1 MFERRKDKLLPFHHF
16 SKRMAVYGGVS
27 GSIVLLSLGIGML
40 GYHTFAG
47 LSWIDSFLN
56 ASMILTGMGPVGE
69 MKGMGAKVFAGIYAL
84 FSGVIFLSA
93 SAVFL
98 SPVVHRA
105 LHSFH
110 LDLDEEDNNVT
121 PGKPQTRPRAKRK

>member
-1 MFERRKDKLLPFHHF
+1 MFERRDDKLLPFHRF
-16 SKRMAVYGGVS
+16 SKRMAVYGSVS
-27 GSIVLLSLGIGML
+27 GSIVLLSLGVGML
-40 GYHTFAG
+40 GYHLFAG

-56 ASMILTGMGPVGE
+56 ASMILTGMGPVDQMTGT
-69 MKGMGAKVFAGIYAL
+69 GAKVFAGIYAL

-110 LDLDEEDNNVT
+110 LDLDEEDDDAAT
-121 PGKPQTRPRAKRK
+121 KKPKPRPRAKRK

>member
-1 MFERRKDKLLPFHHF
+1 MFERREDKLLPLHRF
-16 SKRMAVYGGVS
+16 SKRMAVYAGVS
-27 GSIVLLSLGIGML
+27 GTIVLLSLGIGIW
-40 GYHTFAG
+40 GYHVFAG

-56 ASMILTGMGPVGE
+56 ASMILTGMGPVDQMTGT
-69 MKGMGAKVFAGIYAL
+69 GAKVFAGIYAL

-110 LDLDEEDNNVT
+110 LDLDVEDDDVT
-121 PGKPQTRPRAKRK
+121 PGKPRTRPRAKRK

>member
-1 MFERRKDKLLPFHHF
+1 MFERREDKLLPLHRF

-40 GYHTFAG
+40 GYHLFAG

-56 ASMILTGMGPVGE
+56 ASMILTGMGPVDQMTGT
-69 MKGMGAKVFAGIYAL
+69 GAKMFAGIYAL

-110 LDLDEEDNNVT
+110 LDLDEEDDDPATKN
-121 PGKPQTRPRAKRK
+121 PKTRPRAKRK

>member
-1 MFERRKDKLLPFHHF
+1 MFERREDKLLPFHRF
-16 SKRMAVYGGVS
+16 SKRMAIYGGVS
-27 GSIVLLSLGIGML
+27 SSIVLLSLGIGML
-40 GYHTFAG
+40 GYHFFAG

-56 ASMILTGMGPVGE
+56 ASMILTGMGPVDQMTGTA
-69 MKGMGAKVFAGIYAL
+69 AKVFAGIYAL

-110 LDLDEEDNNVT
+110 LDLDEEDDDVR
-121 PGKPQTRPRAKRK
+121 PGKSQSRPRARRT

>member
-1 MFERRKDKLLPFHHF
+1 MFERREDKLLPFHRF
-16 SKRMAVYGGVS
+16 SKRLAVYAGVS
-27 GSIVLLSLGIGML
+27 GTIVLLSLGAGML
-40 GYHTFAG
+40 GYHMFAG

-56 ASMILTGMGPVGE
+56 ASMILTGMGPVDQMTGA
-69 MKGMGAKVFAGIYAL
+69 GAKLFAGFYAL
-84 FSGVIFLSA
+84 FSGVIFLGA

-110 LDLDEEDNNVT
+110 LDLDEEDDDVT
-121 PGKPQTRPRAKRK
+121 PRNSRNRPRAERK